1 MKRKFFIAGGLV
13 ALLFA
18 AQAASAQSYSQGQ
31 AQAQTQQ
38 APSQAEGPTGAQTT
52 FGNGANGVPGTV
64 DGSLA
69 EGIGA
74 MEAGAGQYNL
84 NTALAVRALEDARS
98 RYIANY
104 RAAMEM
110 RYAVKTAND
119 QYRAQKF
126 ARERM
131 NPELLSRVIQDKLP
145 DRLSA
150 GEYDPR
156 NGALKWPAALMAP
169 EFAADRAAINAAFA
183 QRHPEDV
190 GMTSIFYRDV
200 SQRTQRMHNVMLQH
214 LDQLSTTD
222 SIAARKFLSSLEMEA
237 RHLPEQIGLA
247 SLQR

>member
-1 MKRKFFIAGGLV
+1 MKRKLFIASGLA

-18 AQAASAQSYSQGQ
+18 AQAASAQYSQGQ
-31 AQAQTQQ
+31 AQAPQ
-38 APSQAEGPTGAQTT
+38 AQSQAETGPTGAQTT
-52 FGNGANGVPGTV
+52 FGNGANSLPGTV

-84 NTALAVRALEDARS
+84 NTALAIRTLEDARA

-131 NPELLSRVIQDKLP
+131 NPELLSRVIQAKLP
-145 DRLSA
+145 DHLTMA
-150 GEYDPR
+150 EYNPQT
-156 NGALKWPAALMAP
+156 GGLKWPAALMEP
-169 EFAADRAAINAAFA
+169 EFTADR
-183 QRHPEDV
+183 Q
-190 GMTSIFYRDV
+190 
-200 SQRTQRMHNVMLQH
+200 
-214 LDQLSTTD
+214 
-222 SIAARKFLSSLEMEA
+222 
-237 RHLPEQIGLA
+237 
-247 SLQR
+247 